1 MDMKKAIIVL
11 STLLLAGCGAGRM
24 AAPPALFDLGA
35 DVAATPALPA
45 RQPIVLAY
53 EAVPYLSDTGV
64 IWRVGD
70 SASPHAYARSRWAS
84 ARAELVRQRP
94 VERLSHE
101 GPVLGAGMGAGL
113 AQVQVTLTRFEQV
126 FAADGQA
133 SVGHVAMQAVL
144 LQDRQVVGQVRIAR
158 EAPAATHDAA
168 GGVQALRQATDAAA
182 DELAGW
188 LAGRVAAAG
197 ARAGS

>member
-11 STLLLAGCGAGRM
+11 SALLLAGCGAGRM

-45 RQPIVLAY
+45 RQPIVLAF

-84 ARAELVRQRP
+84 APAELVRQRL
-94 VERLSHE
+94 VERLSHQ

-113 AQVQVTLTRFEQV
+113 AQVQVTLTFEQV

-158 EAPAATHDAA
+158 EAPAATQDAA

-188 LAGRVAAAG
+188 LAGR
-197 ARAGS
+197 

>member
-11 STLLLAGCGAGRM
+11 SALLLAGCGAGRM

-35 DVAATPALPA
+35 DVAATPAF
-45 RQPIVLAY
+45 
-53 EAVPYLSDTGV
+53 
-64 IWRVGD
+64 

-84 ARAELVRQRP
+84 APAELVRQRL
-94 VERLSHE
+94 VERLSHQ

-113 AQVQVTLTRFEQV
+113 AQVQVTLTFEQV

-158 EAPAATHDAA
+158 EAPAATQDA
-168 GGVQALRQATDAAA
+168 
-182 DELAGW
+182 
-188 LAGRVAAAG
+188 
-197 ARAGS
+197 

>member
-1 MDMKKAIIVL
+1 MKKAIIVL
-11 STLLLAGCGAGRM
+11 SALLLAGCGTGRM
-24 AAPPALFDLGA
+24 AAAPALFDLGA

-84 ARAELVRQRP
+84 APAELVRQRL
-94 VERLSHE
+94 VERLSRQ
-101 GPVLGAGMGAGL
+101 GPVLGAGMGPGL

-158 EAPAATHDAA
+158 EAPAATQDAA